1 MNEKFTVL
9 IVEDEE
15 AHAALID
22 KNLKRAGIENQIYIV
37 SNGQEA
43 IDLIYN
49 EQKQTELHIHPES
62 LLILL
67 DLNIPHIDGFQV
79 LEKIRSFKRTE
90 NAIIFILSSSA
101 NQKEV
106 DRCYH
111 LGCNLYIVK
120 PTDYQLFI
128 KMVEA
133 LGSLLR
139 VIKKPENK

>member
-1 MNEKFTVL
+1 MNDKFTVL

-22 KNLKRAGIENQIYIV
+22 KNLKRAGIENPIYIV

-43 IDLIYN
+43 MDLIQN
-49 EQKQTELHIHPES
+49 EQKQAELHIQPES

-67 DLNIPHIDGFQV
+67 DLNIPNMDGFQV
-79 LEKIRSFKRTE
+79 LEKIRSSKKTE
-90 NAIIFILSSSA
+90 NTIIFILTSSA

-111 LGCNLYIVK
+111 LGCNLFIVK
-120 PTDYQLFI
+120 PTDYHIFT

-139 VIKKPENK
+139 VIKKPESP